1 MTPRL
6 TLLLFFAGASA
17 LSAADGTFEKTVPVP
32 RRGDLPL
39 GWTHQGCSVKS
50 VKLRNYPDRDDIE
63 DARRKDPGDKSW
75 LWWEFNVANRS
86 SRECRISLSVEVFD
100 RRGNVVKSSDRRGTV
115 SPGETDDHIRVST
128 LMKTLDIADSPRV
141 RLRATIAPK

>member
-6 TLLLFFAGASA
+6 IFFFLFAGSTA
-17 LSAADGTFEKTVPVP
+17 LSAADGSFEKTFPVP
-32 RRGDLPL
+32 RRGDFPL
-39 GWTHQGCSVKS
+39 GWTHQGCSVRS

-86 SRECRISLSVEVFD
+86 SRECRIWLSIAVFD
-100 RRGNVVKSSDRRGTV
+100 RRGNVVKSSDRSGSV

-141 RLRATIAPK
+141 RLRARIAPK

>member
-1 MTPRL
+1 MRRRL
-6 TLLLFFAGASA
+6 TFLLLFAGSTA
-17 LSAADGTFEKTVPVP
+17 LSAADGSFETTAPVP
-32 RRGDLPL
+32 RRGDLRL

-50 VKLRNYPDRDDIE
+50 VRLRNYPDRGDIE

-115 SPGETDDHIRVST
+115 SPGETEDHIRVST
-128 LMKTLDIADSPRV
+128 LMKTLDIADSPKV
-141 RLRATIAPK
+141 RLRARIALK